1 MRSLFL
7 LISLLM
13 ISSCNTK
20 VDSSNNTLPN
30 IVIVL
35 TDDQGYQDLG
45 SFGSPNILTPNLDK
59 VSKEGARL
67 LSFYSAQAVCSA
79 SRAALLTGSYP
90 NRIGISGALS
100 PKSTVGINKNET
112 TIAEMLKPLGYKTG
126 IFGKWHLGHQ
136 QEFLPNN
143 HGFDEFIGIPY
154 SNDMWPVD
162 YDGKQVPADHNLAK
176 RYPRLPF
183 FKNFDVIKEI
193 RTLEGQA
200 QLTTELFGFFAPTR
214 PDIAVKLANLAVRTT
229 ARENAAWIAEF
240 NIIMYAL
247 ASKTTSHITLKDK
260 TMWMS
265 KEARK
270 HLPNTT

>member
-126 IFGKWHLGHQ
+126 IFGKW
-136 QEFLPNN
+136 
-143 HGFDEFIGIPY
+143 
-154 SNDMWPVD
+154 
-162 YDGKQVPADHNLAK
+162 
-176 RYPRLPF
+176 
-183 FKNFDVIKEI
+183 
-193 RTLEGQA
+193 
-200 QLTTELFGFFAPTR
+200 
-214 PDIAVKLANLAVRTT
+214 
-229 ARENAAWIAEF
+229 
-240 NIIMYAL
+240 
-247 ASKTTSHITLKDK
+247 
-260 TMWMS
+260 
-265 KEARK
+265 
-270 HLPNTT
+270 